1 MKAASGRSSS
11 RYGGPQADVLL
22 AGWLR
27 CGIGGRALLRAEMKK
42 KVGTDCDLGHVNG
55 FRFSSKGNGKLVKV
69 KNKGDVG

>member
-22 AGWLR
+22 ARWLR

-42 KVGTDCDLGHVNG
+42 KVGTDCD
-55 FRFSSKGNGKLVKV
+55 F
-69 KNKGDVG
+69 